1 MSRLRSPLSYRLF
14 LRTCLTGCLVGCLL
28 TGLAHAGPAPWFV
41 WRSKLDGKE
50 VCAQASPGAGWVQ
63 QGGPFLDADCRKL
76 PPRLLPM

>member
-1 MSRLRSPLSYRLF
+1 MGILWSPLSG
-14 LRTCLTGCLVGCLL
+14 RTFRCLCLIGCLVA
-28 TGLAHAGPAPWFV
+28 GLVQAGPAPWYV

-50 VCAQASPGAGWVQ
+50 VCAQASPGAAWVQ

>member
-1 MSRLRSPLSYRLF
+1 MHRLRFTMPGPLFRSIGLA
-14 LRTCLTGCLVGCLL
+14 GCLL
-28 TGLAHAGPAPWFV
+28 AGLAQAGPAPWFV

-63 QGGPFLDADCRKL
+63 QGGPFFDADCRKL

>member
-1 MSRLRSPLSYRLF
+1 MNRLRFPLSGPLF
-14 LRTCLTGCLVGCLL
+14 LGIGLAACLLVG
-28 TGLAHAGPAPWFV
+28 LAQAGHAPWFV

>member
-1 MSRLRSPLSYRLF
+1 MNRLRFPLSGPLF
-14 LRTCLTGCLVGCLL
+14 LGVGLAACLL
-28 TGLAHAGPAPWFV
+28 AGLAQAGPAPWFV

>member
-1 MSRLRSPLSYRLF
+1 MFRPRSLPSGRLF
-14 LRTCLTGCLVGCLL
+14 LRISLAGCLL
-28 TGLAHAGPAPWFV
+28 GGLAQAGPAPWFV

-50 VCAQASPGAGWVQ
+50 VCAQASPGSGWVQ

>member
-1 MSRLRSPLSYRLF
+1 MHRLRFPLPGPLF
-14 LRTCLTGCLVGCLL
+14 RSIGLAGCLL
-28 TGLAHAGPAPWFV
+28 AGLAQAGPAPWFV

-63 QGGPFLDADCRKL
+63 LGGPFFDADCRKL

>member
-1 MSRLRSPLSYRLF
+1 MRSTLSARVF
-14 LRTCLTGCLVGCLL
+14 WRCCLVGCLVGCQFA
-28 TGLAHAGPAPWFV
+28 GLAQAGPAPWYV

-50 VCAQASPGAGWVQ
+50 VCAQASPGAGWIQ